1 MQQSLVIRLGDEK
14 ITITSRD
21 GQLITS
27 AIPAVAVDGKEKILC
42 FGETQETF
50 QKKSPTEWERIKKKA
65 NFFNPFPIDAFHPK
79 LAGAFINYLAHS
91 SLSKSTETQNQDEKD
106 LIELQILIPDYEKLS
121 QNIQELFE
129 YYIQKAGFVN
139 LNGLS
144 INGQAKAIDLL
155 EQAQQAERKL
165 KQNYPITTTITF
177 LLALLFADRI
187 FGEKFH
193 APIPREYTFFVLGGV
208 ILAGTVVG
216 IIAGFV
222 SIMTWKAS
230 VKNSVSPV
238 ISNAIIEDAN
248 ILPKSMVK
256 FLQQNFFLSKS
267 GG

>member
-1 MQQSLVIRLGDEK
+1 
-14 ITITSRD
+14 
-21 GQLITS
+21 
-27 AIPAVAVDGKEKILC
+27 
-42 FGETQETF
+42 
-50 QKKSPTEWERIKKKA
+50 
-65 NFFNPFPIDAFHPK
+65 
-79 LAGAFINYLAHS
+79 
-91 SLSKSTETQNQDEKD
+91 
-106 LIELQILIPDYEKLS
+106 
-121 QNIQELFE
+121 LFE

-165 KQNYPITTTITF
+165 KQNYPITTTMTF